1 MSGPGEQDDSP
12 EQEEV
17 PRQLGGNFLISDF
30 DLADPNFYRSVV
42 LMIAHDEQGAFGL
55 VVNRPSPYTFGELI
69 DGVEESPAAAI
80 PVYIGGPVQQNALFS
95 MHESFA
101 EEDSTG
107 GARQPAEGVTFE
119 PTTTALVEYLKSRW
133 AALPEAE
140 RPTVRM
146 YAGYSGWGPG
156 QLENELK
163 ADSWLVLK
171 ATKQVI
177 FDPDPQALWAQALA
191 RKGPLYQIIL
201 QTGFK
206 PSKN

>member
-1 MSGPGEQDDSP
+1 MSDRGEQDDSA
-12 EQEEV
+12 EREDV
-17 PRQLGGNFLISDF
+17 PRLLGGNFLISDF

-107 GARQPAEGVTFE
+107 GAR
-119 PTTTALVEYLKSRW
+119 
-133 AALPEAE
+133 
-140 RPTVRM
+140 
-146 YAGYSGWGPG
+146 
-156 QLENELK
+156 
-163 ADSWLVLK
+163 
-171 ATKQVI
+171 
-177 FDPDPQALWAQALA
+177 
-191 RKGPLYQIIL
+191 
-201 QTGFK
+201 
-206 PSKN
+206 